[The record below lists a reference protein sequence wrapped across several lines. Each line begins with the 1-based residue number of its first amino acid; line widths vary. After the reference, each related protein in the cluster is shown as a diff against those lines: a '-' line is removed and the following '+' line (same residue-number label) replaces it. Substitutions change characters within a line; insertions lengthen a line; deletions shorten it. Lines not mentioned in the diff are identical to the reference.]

1 VNRDPNHWEAAHEAG
16 NPAGNPTGPGGASAG
31 ALRTRQDSPR
41 IGELEKL
48 LGDFLIEEELA
59 RTPRAVIYRIRAGN
73 RPERQLALKVAL
85 QPVEGED
92 LDRFQHE
99 VRLLSE
105 VRHPNVVEVYD
116 FGVLP
121 GSFPFLTME
130 LLAASDLQHR
140 VQADWDTFYSV
151 ALQAAA
157 GLAHIHRHGIV
168 HLDVKPA
175 NLGLVE
181 REDGA
186 LGLKI
191 LDFGLAQNVR
201 GPLDRRIRGTLAYVA
216 PEVLLQDRYD
226 HRADLYSLGM
236 TLFQLATGVLPSAG
250 NDAAAIRFHLQAEA
264 PDPLAYRPDMPAQLA
279 SILRRLLARD
289 PQGRFPSAGRLLLEL
304 ADVAGRDVDPASMA
318 LGEGRVLA
326 SRMVGRDD
334 LVDTLRVALA
344 RAGRGEPQVVVV
356 EGGEGVG
363 KSRLLREFRLVAA
376 MQGARVGIG
385 RAVAT
390 RPEPLR
396 AVRGALRH
404 LGLELEE
411 LQRMLGPGEQGE
423 RHRLYGR
430 LGDELRE
437 AAMEGGPLV
446 LLLEDLHLAGPETH
460 ELLGYA
466 AHELGEARLMIV
478 ATRRPADAGEPEA
491 EGWPEDGAV
500 HRLMLQP
507 LQPAFT
513 RELVDASLGT
523 EGLPAPLYEW
533 LHDRAEG
540 NPARVQQLLHHLIEE
555 RVLRFRQGEWKPSL
569 PSLARLAAPERL
581 QVLDRERLATL
592 PVEDLAVLE
601 AMAVVGEPMHWRRLA
616 ELLRVEPSALYA
628 IVAGLGAKGFLEPT
642 PEGAGVYGFAQP
654 ALARAVYESLT
665 AERRRD
671 LHRQWAE
678 LLAQRQSQ
686 GEPELVAAVAEHYWA
701 GGDRA
706 ASLPYLLEGAERA
719 RTVFGYREA
728 ADLFGRAAEVYNETG
743 DSARATESQLKQ
755 AEALDAGGS
764 TFRALSLYR
773 ALLGRQT
780 GRGRRAEDRLRQAEL
795 WLHAGQLYGK
805 LGESDEQL
813 KAAEA
818 GLELLGVGH
827 EVGHE
832 DGQEA
837 GEGAPLEVELLASQ
851 AEALYALGRLDD
863 AYATARR
870 ALKLAT
876 QRRLGRQRGSLLNT
890 LGLIFCRAGEW
901 RKGHYLLKR
910 GLAAAVA
917 ADDERL
923 AAKLRNNLG
932 NLYWKRGDWQR
943 AQAQYEANLAAA
955 QRLRDP
961 WTELTALHNLGVLH
975 CGRGEWKAAR
985 APITRSL
992 ELRRRLGA
1000 REGET
1005 VAWLH
1010 LGEIEELLGDWAR
1023 AERHYERVLKL
1034 LADNS
1039 DHEDYVTAQNQLAS
1053 LARKRGDWSEAE
1065 ELARSALAGAERLGD
1080 RELLTYCHQQLGLVE
1095 KDREHW
1101 APAAAHLARSLE
1113 LAEGT
1118 GAQDGLARLHNS
1130 LADLH
1135 LRRGEPR
1142 DGRRHLAEA
1151 RRWADALGDRFELA
1165 KVLSGEARL
1174 AVLESDVDRADEL
1187 FGQSVRLF
1195 EELEVPFEYART
1207 LYEWGVRTRNP
1218 EIAVE
1223 RLDRA
1228 LVAFERLGAATEFER
1243 TRGVME
1249 GIRERHH
1256 LGAAGR
1262 SSTPGL
1268 WEVAKIV
1275 NSSLNL
1281 KEVLDRTMDLVLERL
1296 RADRGMVV
1304 LANHLTGDLEIA
1316 VARNLGDGREG
1327 EGQHLSETVVRKV
1340 IDSRE
1345 PVLAVDALTDARF
1358 AGSASIVASHIVSI
1372 LAVPLVIRDRLAG
1385 AIYVDHLRSQHL
1397 FGNKDLDFLVAFADQ
1412 AALAIDNARLYGE
1425 LEAHRQKLKEEN
1437 ESLRRE
1443 ILSSR
1448 HLGAL
1453 IGKSRAINQLKETI
1467 ERVAQ
1472 SSSTILIR
1480 GESGTGKGLVARI
1493 IHSVSPRREGPFIA
1507 FNCAALPETL
1517 VESELFGH
1525 EKGAFTGATGQ
1536 KPGRFELAHRGTI
1549 FLDEIGKVSM
1559 AVQAKLLRVIEDR
1572 EFERVGGTRTLKS
1585 DVRVITATNLNLEDA
1600 IAKDEF
1606 REDLYYRLNII
1617 PIVLPPLRE
1626 RREDIPYLV
1635 EHFLD
1640 KIGRD
1645 LGQPR
1650 RDVERAVLDLF
1661 LSYRWPGNVREL
1673 EAAVHRALV
1682 LSRCDVLTVEDF
1694 GWIAS
1699 REDLTP
1705 RPGAS
1710 GGVGGNAAGAAAAS
1724 ATPAQRLQEG
1734 NYEELSSEFDR
1745 ELIREALDSCGGKIR
1760 ETARFLGIARNTLKA
1775 KIKRYGLEGASGD

>member
-1 VNRDPNHWEAAHEAG
+1 MNRE
-16 NPAGNPTGPGGASAG
+16 PTLEGGAM
-31 ALRTRQDSPR
+31 RTRQDAPR

-105 VRHPNVVEVYD
+105 VRHPNVIEVYD

-121 GSFPFLTME
+121 GSYPFLTME
-130 LLAASDLQHR
+130 LLAGVDLVQR
-140 VQADWDTFYSV
+140 LQADWDAFYTV

-168 HLDVKPA
+168 HLDIKPA

-181 REDGA
+181 SEDGT

-250 NDAAAIRFHLQAEA
+250 TDAAAIRFHLQAEA

-279 SILRRLLARD
+279 AILRRLLARD

-304 ADVAGRDVDPASMA
+304 VDLSGRDIDPGSMA
-318 LGEGRVLA
+318 LGALALETGHVLA
-326 SRMVGRDD
+326 SRMVGRDE
-334 LVDTLRVALA
+334 LVDHLRQALS
-344 RAGRGEPQVVVV
+344 RAGQGEPQVVLI

-385 RAVAT
+385 RALAT

-404 LGLELEE
+404 VGLEVEE
-411 LQRMLGPGEQGE
+411 LQRGAPTDQEQGE

-430 LGDELRE
+430 LGDQLR
-437 AAMEGGPLV
+437 AAAQEGGPLV
-446 LLLEDLHLAGPETH
+446 LLLEDLHLAGTETR
-460 ELLGYA
+460 ELLGFA
-466 AHELGEARLMIV
+466 AHELAGARLMIV
-478 ATRRPADAGEPEA
+478 ATRRPADVGESDA
-491 EGWPEDGAV
+491 DGWPEDGAV
-500 HRLMLQP
+500 HRFVLHP
-507 LQPAFT
+507 LGSELT

-533 LHDRAEG
+533 IHERSEG
-540 NPARVQQLLHHLIEE
+540 NPGRLQQLLHHLIEE

-569 PSLARLAAPERL
+569 PSLARLAAPEQP
-581 QVLDRERLATL
+581 QVLDHERLATL
-592 PVEDLAVLE
+592 PVAELVALE
-601 AMAVVGEPMHWRRLA
+601 AMAVVGEPTHWRRLA
-616 ELLRVEPSALYA
+616 ELLRIEPTALYA
-628 IVAGLGAKGFLEPT
+628 SISSLVGKGFLEPT
-642 PEGAGVYGFAQP
+642 PEGVGVYGFAQP
-654 ALARAVYESLT
+654 ALGHAVYEGLP
-665 AERRRD
+665 ADRRRE
-671 LHRQWAE
+671 LHRRWAE
-678 LLAQRQSQ
+678 LLARRQVE

-701 GGDRA
+701 GGDRP
-706 ASLPYLLEGAERA
+706 ASLPYLLEAAEQA
-719 RTVFGYREA
+719 RSVFGYREA
-728 ADLFGRAAEVYNETG
+728 ADLFGRAAEVYHEAG
-743 DSARATESQLKQ
+743 EQARATDAQLKQ
-755 AEALDAGGS
+755 AEALDATGS

-773 ALLGRQT
+773 GLLGRELGSPG
-780 GRGRRAEDRLRQAEL
+780 GRLRRAEDRQRHAEL
-795 WLHAGQLYGK
+795 WLRAGQLYGK
-805 LGESDEQL
+805 LGESTEQL
-813 KAAEA
+813 DAAES
-818 GLELLGVGH
+818 GLALLG
-827 EVGHE
+827 
-832 DGQEA
+832 D
-837 GEGAPLEVELLASQ
+837 GEGAALEVELLASK
-851 AEALYALGRLDD
+851 AEALQGLGRLED
-863 AYATARR
+863 AYAAGRR
-870 ALKLAT
+870 ALKAAT
-876 QRRLGRQRGSLLNT
+876 QRRLGRLRGLLLNT

-910 GLAAAVA
+910 GLAAAIE

-923 AAKLRNNLG
+923 ASKLRNNLG

-943 AQAQYEANLAAA
+943 AQAQYDSNLAAA

-961 WTELTALHNLGVLH
+961 WTELTALHNLGVLR
-975 CGRGEWKAAR
+975 CGRGEWKQAR
-985 APITRSL
+985 QPLTRSL

-1005 VAWLH
+1005 IAWLH
-1010 LGEIEELLGDWAR
+1010 LGEIEEQLGDWAR
-1023 AERHYERVLKL
+1023 AQRHYDRVLKL
-1034 LADNS
+1034 LADQS
-1039 DHEDYVTAQNQLAS
+1039 EHEDYVTAQNQLAS
-1053 LARKRGDWSEAE
+1053 LARKRGEWSEAE

-1080 RELLTYCHQQLGLVE
+1080 RELLTNCHQQLGLVE

-1101 APAAAHLARSLE
+1101 APAAAHLARALE

-1135 LRRGEPR
+1135 LRRGEPQE
-1142 DGRRHLAEA
+1142 GRRQLALA
-1151 RRWADALGDRFELA
+1151 RRWAEGLGDSFELA
-1165 KVLSGEARL
+1165 KVLAGEARL
-1174 AVLESDVDRADEL
+1174 AVLESDIDAADEL

-1228 LVAFERLGAATEFER
+1228 LVAFERLGAATDFER
-1243 TRGVME
+1243 TRGVIE

-1256 LGAAGR
+1256 LGAGGR
-1262 SSTPGL
+1262 PVPGL
-1268 WEVAKIV
+1268 WEVAKLV

-1281 KEVLDRTMDLVLERL
+1281 QEVLDRTMDLVIERL
-1296 RADRGMVV
+1296 RADRGMIV
-1304 LANHLTGDLEIA
+1304 LAHQLTGELE
-1316 VARNLGDGREG
+1316 VAASRNLGAGRED
-1327 EGQHLSETVVRKV
+1327 EGQKLSETVVRRV
-1340 IDSRE
+1340 IDRLE
-1345 PVLAVDALTDARF
+1345 PVLAVDALTDPRF
-1358 AGSASIVASHIVSI
+1358 SGSSSIVASHIVSI
-1372 LAVPLVIRDRLAG
+1372 LCVPLVIRERLAG

-1425 LEAHRQKLKEEN
+1425 LDAHRQKLKEEN
-1437 ESLRRE
+1437 EALRRE

-1453 IGKSRAINQLKETI
+1453 IGRSGAIAQLKETI

-1472 SSSTILIR
+1472 SASTILIR

-1507 FNCAALPETL
+1507 FNCAALPESL
-1517 VESELFGH
+1517 VETELFGH
-1525 EKGAFTGATGQ
+1525 EKGAFTGAVGQ

-1549 FLDEIGKVSM
+1549 FLDEIGKVSRS
-1559 AVQAKLLRVIEDR
+1559 VQAKLLRVVEER

-1585 DVRVITATNLNLEDA
+1585 DVRVIAATNLNLEEA
-1600 IAKDEF
+1600 IVKGEF

-1626 RREDIPYLV
+1626 RREDIPYLA

-1645 LGQPR
+1645 LGHPR
-1650 RDVERAVLDLF
+1650 KEVERAVVDLF

-1673 EAAVHRALV
+1673 EAAIHRALV
-1682 LSRCDVLTVEDF
+1682 LSRREVLSVEDF
-1694 GWIAS
+1694 AWIAG
-1699 REDLTP
+1699 RDDLAP
-1705 RPGAS
+1705 RTAGAQAT
-1710 GGVGGNAAGAAAAS
+1710 AAG
-1724 ATPAQRLQEG
+1724 PAPRLQEG
-1734 NYEELSSEFDR
+1734 NYEELCNDFDR
-1745 ELIREALDSCGGKIR
+1745 ELIREALASCGGKIR

-1775 KIKRYGLEGASGD
+1775 KMKRYALEGTGGD

>member
-1 VNRDPNHWEAAHEAG
+1 VNREPNHWEASHEG
-16 NPAGNPTGPGGASAG
+16 G
-31 ALRTRQDSPR
+31 ALRTRQDAPR
-41 IGELEKL
+41 IAELEKL

-59 RTPRAVIYRIRAGN
+59 RTPRAMIYRIRAGN

-121 GSFPFLTME
+121 GSYPFLTME
-130 LLAASDLQHR
+130 LLAGADLQHR
-140 VQADWDTFYSV
+140 VQADWEVFYSV

-181 REDGA
+181 RQDGT

-279 SILRRLLARD
+279 SILRRLLNRD

-304 ADVAGRDVDPASMA
+304 ADIAGRDVDPASMA

-326 SRMVGRDD
+326 SRMVGRDE
-334 LVDTLRVALA
+334 LVDALRVALGKA
-344 RAGRGEPQVVVV
+344 SHGEPQVVVV
-356 EGGEGVG
+356 EGAEGVG

-404 LGLELEE
+404 LGLGLDEM
-411 LQRMLGPGEQGE
+411 QRALPQGETGE

-430 LGDELRE
+430 LGDELR
-437 AAMEGGPLV
+437 AAALEGGPLV
-446 LLLEDLHLAGPETH
+446 LLLEDLHLAGPETR

-466 AHELGEARLMIV
+466 ASELAGARLMIV
-478 ATRRPADAGEPEA
+478 ATRRPADLGEAEA
-491 EGWPEDGAV
+491 EGWPEEGAV
-500 HRLMLQP
+500 QRLLLHP
-507 LQPAFT
+507 LGGDLT

-523 EGLPAPLYEW
+523 EGLAAPLYEW
-533 LHDRAEG
+533 IHERSEG

-569 PSLARLAAPERL
+569 PSLARLSAPEQL
-581 QVLDRERLATL
+581 QVLDRERLSIL
-592 PVEDLAVLE
+592 PAGELGVLE
-601 AMAVVGEPMHWRRLA
+601 AMAVVGEPTHWRRLA
-616 ELLRVEPSALYA
+616 ELLAVEPPALYS
-628 IVAGLGAKGFLEPT
+628 IVSGLGGKGFLEPT

-654 ALARAVYESLT
+654 ALARAVYEGL
-665 AERRRD
+665 AADRRRE

-678 LLAQRQSQ
+678 LLAQRQAQ
-686 GEPELVAAVAEHYWA
+686 DEPELVAAVAEHYWA

-719 RTVFGYREA
+719 RSVFGYREA
-728 ADLFGRAAEVYNETG
+728 ADLFGRAAEVYHETG
-743 DSARATESQLKQ
+743 DPTRAVEVQLKQ
-755 AEALDAGGS
+755 AESLDAAGS

-773 ALLGRQT
+773 ALLGRQV
-780 GRGRRAEDRLRQAEL
+780 GRGRRSEDRQRQAEL
-795 WLHAGQLYGK
+795 WLRAGQLYGK

-813 KAAEA
+813 RAAEA
-818 GLELLGVGH
+818 GIELL
-827 EVGHE
+827 
-832 DGQEA
+832 EA
-837 GEGAPLEVELLASQ
+837 GEGPAIEVELLASK
-851 AEALYALGRLDD
+851 AEALHSLGRLDD
-863 AYATARR
+863 AYAAARR
-870 ALKLAT
+870 ALKAAT
-876 QRRLGRQRGSLLNT
+876 QRRFGRQRASLLNT
-890 LGLIFCRAGEW
+890 LGLIYCRAGEW

-910 GLAAAVA
+910 GLAAAVEA
-917 ADDERL
+917 EDERL

-943 AQAQYEANLAAA
+943 AQSQYEANLAAA

-961 WTELTALHNLGVLH
+961 WTELTALHNIGVLH
-975 CGRGEWKAAR
+975 CGRGEWKLAR
-985 APITRSL
+985 QPITRSL

-1023 AERHYERVLKL
+1023 AQRHYERVLKL
-1034 LADNS
+1034 LADQS
-1039 DHEDYVTAQNQLAS
+1039 EHEDFVTAQNQLAS

-1101 APAAAHLARSLE
+1101 APAAAHLARALE

-1118 GAQDGLARLHNS
+1118 GVQDGLARLHNS

-1142 DGRRHLAEA
+1142 EGRLRLAEA
-1151 RRWADALGDRFELA
+1151 RRWAEALGDRFEFA

-1174 AVLESDVDRADEL
+1174 AVLESDIDRADEL
-1187 FGQSVRLF
+1187 FGESVRRF

-1256 LGAAGR
+1256 LGAGAR
-1262 SSTPGL
+1262 QAPGL
-1268 WEVAKIV
+1268 WEVAKLV
-1275 NSSLNL
+1275 NSSLDL
-1281 KEVLDRTMDLVLERL
+1281 QEVLDRTMDLVVERL
-1296 RADRGMVV
+1296 RADRGMIV
-1304 LANHLTGDLEIA
+1304 LANRLTGDLEVA
-1316 VARNLGDGREG
+1316 VARNLGAEREG
-1327 EGQHLSETVVRKV
+1327 EGQRLSETVVRQV

-1345 PVLAVDALTDARF
+1345 AVLAVDALTDPRF

-1372 LAVPLVIRDRLAG
+1372 LAVPLVIRERLAG

-1412 AALAIDNARLYGE
+1412 AALAIENARLYGE
-1425 LEAHRQKLKEEN
+1425 LDAHRQKLKEEN

-1448 HLGAL
+1448 HLGTL
-1453 IGKSRAINQLKETI
+1453 IGKSRAIAQLKETI

-1493 IHSVSPRREGPFIA
+1493 IHSVSPRREQPFIA
-1507 FNCAALPETL
+1507 FNCAALPESL

-1549 FLDEIGKVSM
+1549 FLDEIGKVSRG
-1559 AVQAKLLRVIEDR
+1559 VQSKLLRVIEDR
-1572 EFERVGGTRTLKS
+1572 EFERVGGTRTLRS
-1585 DVRVITATNLNLEDA
+1585 DVRIITATNLNLEDA
-1600 IAKDEF
+1600 IVKEEF

-1645 LGQPR
+1645 LGHPR
-1650 RDVERAVLDLF
+1650 KEVERGVLDLF

-1673 EAAVHRALV
+1673 EAAIHRALV
-1682 LSRCDVLTVEDF
+1682 LTRRDVLGVEDF
-1694 GWIAS
+1694 AWIAG
-1699 REDLTP
+1699 RDDLAP
-1705 RPGAS
+1705 RSTGGAVA
-1710 GGVGGNAAGAAAAS
+1710 GVAG
-1724 ATPAQRLQEG
+1724 QRLREG
-1734 NYEELSSEFDR
+1734 NYEELCDEFDR
-1745 ELIREALDSCGGKIR
+1745 ELIRLGLSSCGGKIR

-1775 KIKRYGLEGASGD
+1775 KMKRYALEGSGGDA